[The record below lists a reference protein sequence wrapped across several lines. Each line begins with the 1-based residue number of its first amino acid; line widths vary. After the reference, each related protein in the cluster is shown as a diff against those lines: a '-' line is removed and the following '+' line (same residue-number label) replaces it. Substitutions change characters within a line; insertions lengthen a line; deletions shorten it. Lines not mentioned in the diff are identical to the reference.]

1 MARRGRR
8 FRKIGRR
15 GSRITK
21 QSFSRIGNKIFP
33 FVKAVSAPIAF
44 FEQITAKDRQI
55 FASQLQTASTT
66 DQLKM
71 LSNFVTGRL
80 AGFGLFHGT
89 LSGTIPAQTINPS
102 GVLNKWTNAGL
113 IGIVYGVIGKAVNK
127 MSNDMGA
134 GSIVPETAKIGS
146 IAKSVLIGG
155 ALGGFFDDAPDK
167 PAIQQTQQMIRPLT
181 TSFHNSQDST
191 ESSF

>member
-1 MARRGRR
+1 MAKKKNGR
-8 FRKIGRR
+8 FSK
-15 GSRITK
+15 K
-21 QSFSRIGNKIFP
+21 SFSKIGNKLFP

-80 AGFGLFHGT
+80 AGFGLFHGA
-89 LSGTIPAQTINPS
+89 LSGTIPEQTINPS

-113 IGIVYGVIGKAVNK
+113 IGIAYGVIGKAVNR
-127 MSNDMGA
+127 MSSDMGA
-134 GSIVPETAKIGS
+134 GSIVPETAKISS
-146 IAKSVLIGG
+146 IGKSVLIGG
-155 ALGGFFDDAPDK
+155 ALGGFFDDPVTSQVTVQ
-167 PAIQQTQQMIRPLT
+167 PTQQIIRPLAN
-181 TSFHNSQDST
+181 SFHNSQDST
-191 ESSF
+191 ESGF

>member
-8 FRKIGRR
+8 KITRK
-15 GSRITK
+15 
-21 QSFSRIGNKIFP
+21 SFSRIGNKIFP

-55 FASQLQTASTT
+55 FAGQLQSASTT

-80 AGFGLFHGT
+80 AGFGLFHGS

-113 IGIVYGVIGKAVNK
+113 IGIAYKVIGGAVNK
-127 MSNDMGA
+127 MSTDMGA
-134 GSIVPETAKIGS
+134 GSIIPETAKIGS
-146 IAKSVLIGG
+146 IGKSVLIGG

-167 PAIQQTQQMIRPLT
+167 PAIQQQIISSPQIRNT
-181 TSFHNSQDST
+181 FNSGSDTT
-191 ESSF
+191 ESSL

>member
-1 MARRGRR
+1 MARNGRR
-8 FRKIGRR
+8 KKAGLKLR
-15 GSRITK
+15 S
-21 QSFSRIGNKIFP
+21 IGNKIFP

-55 FASQLQTASTT
+55 NAVIFGNATT
-66 DQLKM
+66 TNQLKM

-80 AGFGLFHGT
+80 AGFGFFKGAALAPTPKQT
-89 LSGTIPAQTINPS
+89 LNPS

-113 IGIVYGVIGKAVNK
+113 IGIAYKVVGSAVNK
-127 MSNDMGA
+127 MSRDFGA
-134 GSIVPETAKIGS
+134 GNIVPETSKIGS

-155 ALGGFFDDAPDK
+155 ALGGFFDDPVTNNVSN
-167 PAIQQTQQMIRPLT
+167 QTVQ
-181 TSFHNSQDST
+181 TSQIPQVILNNGSSADST

>member
-1 MARRGRR
+1 MARRRNGRR
-8 FRKIGRR
+8 KQ
-15 GSRITK
+15 ITK
-21 QSFSRIGNKIFP
+21 FVAHIGNKIFP

-66 DQLKM
+66 EQLKM

-80 AGFGLFHGT
+80 AGFGLFHGA

-113 IGIVYGVIGKAVNK
+113 IGIAYKVIGNAVNN
-127 MSNDMGA
+127 MSKGMGA
-134 GSIVPETAKIGS
+134 GTIIPETAKIGS
-146 IAKSVLIGG
+146 IGKSVLIGG
-155 ALGGFFDDAPDK
+155 ALGGFFDDPVTTNSI
-167 PAIQQTQQMIRPLT
+167 PQQIIASPQIRNT
-181 TSFHNSQDST
+181 FSNSQDST